1 MLWLFGVCV
10 VCVRMG
16 SGDGGVGRDRRK
28 DGLLY
33 TKLVAGVGMAPDLL
47 LVCDL

>member
-1 MLWLFGVCV
+1 MLWLLFGVYV

-16 SGDGGVGRDRRK
+16 SGDGGMGRDRRK

-33 TKLVAGVGMAPDLL
+33 TKVVAGMGMAPDLQ
-47 LVCDL
+47 LV